1 MSLSELN
8 ALIDA
13 AMATAARINALCD
26 KIEAREVKP

>member
-13 AMATAARINALCD
+13 AMATAERLNVICD
-26 KIEAREVKP
+26 RIEAREVKP

>member
-13 AMATAARINALCD
+13 AMATAERLNAICD